1 MIINNKEI
9 NSKLYRLKNIY
20 DMLDSIT
27 KTKKP
32 ERFNSAVNFQNK
44 IKFSENSPYKRIKI
58 KKLNVIKKDNKDI
71 KEKLKANY
79 IFDIVKRKNFKE
91 RPILKNNF
99 KNNKNNSNAI
109 NEQNSG
115 RKNVI
120 IQTDRINEYKPR
132 IKKSIFSSEQFL
144 NKPCKNML
152 EYRIKKLRLKQR
164 NNQDEIKNSN
174 SCIYNTFKNVSLPKI
189 YNPIH
194 SNQERQIDNYFE
206 VSNCSNNIRK
216 RNMKRYFCIL
226 NNLRIKLH
234 GNIFIT
240 RMSKELEKNNFK
252 SKIKVSN
259 YKNNFNI
266 NSNNSINFTNRRRYR
281 NINRYDNC
289 SFSNQLIKDS
299 LSDIHMKQIIDNI
312 NK

>member
-1 MIINNKEI
+1 
-9 NSKLYRLKNIY
+9 
-20 DMLDSIT
+20 
-27 KTKKP
+27 
-32 ERFNSAVNFQNK
+32 
-44 IKFSENSPYKRIKI
+44 
-58 KKLNVIKKDNKDI
+58 
-71 KEKLKANY
+71 
-79 IFDIVKRKNFKE
+79 
-91 RPILKNNF
+91 
-99 KNNKNNSNAI
+99 
-109 NEQNSG
+109 
-115 RKNVI
+115 
-120 IQTDRINEYKPR
+120 
-132 IKKSIFSSEQFL
+132 
-144 NKPCKNML
+144 ML

-174 SCIYNTFKNVSLPKI
+174 SCIYNTFKNVSLPII

-281 NINRYDNC
+281 NINRYNNC